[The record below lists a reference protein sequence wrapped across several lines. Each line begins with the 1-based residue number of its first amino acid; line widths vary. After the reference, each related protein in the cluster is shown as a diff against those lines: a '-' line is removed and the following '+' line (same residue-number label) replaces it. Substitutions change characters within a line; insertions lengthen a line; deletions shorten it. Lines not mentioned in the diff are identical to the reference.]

1 MKRFIAGLL
10 LGLMAT
16 AAAEVTISRW
26 QDLQPYIAQ
35 LANKVNAQDAK
46 IAALESRVT
55 ALEAP
60 AVTGSA
66 TLDWAP
72 NTEPDLAGYRVYHG
86 TAPGSYGPAVDVG
99 LATTYTVSDLPA
111 GTHYFTVTAYDA
123 AGNES
128 ARATEVSK
136 RIE

>member
-1 MKRFIAGLL
+1 MRA
-10 LGLMAT
+10 LMLALALVALPAFAQPT
-16 AAAEVTISRW
+16 VVGEIRALKAE
-26 QDLQPYIAQ
+26 
-35 LANKVNAQDAK
+35 
-46 IAALESRVT
+46 IAALKDRVT
-55 ALEAP
+55 ALEARSQP
-60 AVTGSA
+60 PVTGSA
-66 TLDWAP
+66 TLDWSP

-136 RIE
+136 RIQ

>member
-1 MKRFIAGLL
+1 MRAAVLAL
-10 LGLMAT
+10 AL
-16 AAAEVTISRW
+16 AAAPA
-26 QDLQPYIAQ
+26 LAQPTVVGEI
-35 LANKVNAQDAK
+35 K
-46 IAALESRVT
+46 ALRDRVG
-55 ALEAP
+55 ALEARVSALEGSTQP
-60 AVTGSA
+60 PVTGSA

-99 LATTYTVSDLPA
+99 LATTYTISDLPA

-136 RIE
+136 RIQ